1 MESSRET
8 PRKEHAES
16 CVLRESRCGS
26 DAVQRSNGFNW
37 LMFNLDS
44 MAAFNQLNMSA
55 SGKKKNFM
63 QTLHSSKVHQS
74 YLFTITVKIPQSY
87 SAERPADCVCQEWW
101 TLSAGLAELQTFSQ
115 SYGWSPACEQEYG
128 KCPSLCGTLFV
139 TQTGPAVTAG
149 DHTAGRHAHS
159 VRRERGAADTFSD
172 CSRCSWL
179 EQLRHYAH

>member
-1 MESSRET
+1 M
-8 PRKEHAES
+8 
-16 CVLRESRCGS
+16 
-26 DAVQRSNGFNW
+26 
-37 LMFNLDS
+37 
-44 MAAFNQLNMSA
+44 
-55 SGKKKNFM
+55 
-63 QTLHSSKVHQS
+63 
-74 YLFTITVKIPQSY
+74 
-87 SAERPADCVCQEWW
+87 
-101 TLSAGLAELQTFSQ
+101 SAGLPELQTFSQ

-179 EQLRHYAH
+179 EHLRLYAHYIITIIIIYFLLHVYRDQDSRPIKMAI